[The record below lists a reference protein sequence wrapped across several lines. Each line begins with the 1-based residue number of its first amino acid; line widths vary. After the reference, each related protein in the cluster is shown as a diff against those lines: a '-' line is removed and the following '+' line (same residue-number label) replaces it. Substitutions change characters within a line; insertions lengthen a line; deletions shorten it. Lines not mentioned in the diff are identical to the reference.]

1 MGRRGLASC
10 AVLVVAGVAVA
21 AQSPQ
26 TGAPRQPRA
35 VAVGVADGTLLRSW
49 DATVDSMRRGGEL
62 VLSRTRTDTVLAGR
76 THERYEQYFHGIRIV
91 GGEVTRQLTRGVTS
105 SIFGELHQVSGVPD
119 RPEIS
124 EDAARE
130 VFRSMAS
137 GEVPDGRPIELVI
150 LQKDDGTYALSYA
163 THVWTTEGWMQ
174 TYIDAQNGELLLRYN
189 DLKTQ
194 SAVGTGTGVLGDT
207 KKISTRLQS
216 GRYTADDALRP
227 PVLITYD
234 MQGNLSRTESYL
246 DGIYVPT
253 STDIAS
259 DSDNVWTDTATVDAH
274 VYLGYTYDYYFKRF
288 GRSGL
293 DDRNAPI
300 YAITHP
306 VRRSDFVTLSLDD
319 IGTYLLNAFWC
330 GGCGPTFRG
339 AMVFGDGLP
348 PNIAVGGQTFDFFS
362 GALDI
367 VAHELTHGL
376 TEYTSNL
383 IYRNESG
390 ALNEAFSDILGTG
403 AEFFYQTPGTGPRQA
418 DYLIGE
424 DIIRPGGDRSLANPA
439 SFGDP
444 DHYSKRFTG
453 SADNGGVHTN
463 SLIAS
468 HAFYLAIEGGTNR
481 TSGLSVTGVGGANRE
496 QIEKVFYRA
505 FAFLM
510 PANATFST
518 ARAVTIQASRD
529 VYGANSAAE
538 RAITQAWTAVGV
550 N

>member
-10 AVLVVAGVAVA
+10 AVIVAAGAVLAARAPQSTESRRPRIVAVSA
-21 AQSPQ
+21 
-26 TGAPRQPRA
+26 
-35 VAVGVADGTLLRSW
+35 ADGTSLRAW
-49 DATVDSMRRGGEL
+49 DATVDSMRRSGEL
-62 VLSRTRTDTVLAGR
+62 VLSRTRSDTLLAGR
-76 THERYEQYFHGIRIV
+76 VHERYAQYVHGIRVV
-91 GGEVTRQLTRGVTS
+91 GGEITRQVNRGSTT

-119 RPEIS
+119 QPEIS
-124 EDAARE
+124 ESDARE
-130 VFRSMAS
+130 VFRSMTS
-137 GEVPDGRPIELVI
+137 REVPDNRPIELVI
-150 LQKDDGTYALSYA
+150 LPKDDGTYALAYS
-163 THVWTTEGWMQ
+163 THVWTAEGWMR
-174 TYIDAQNGELLLRYN
+174 TFIDAQNGELLLRYN

-207 KKISTRLQS
+207 KKISTRLVS

-234 MQGNLSRTESYL
+234 LQGNLARAENYL
-246 DGIYVPT
+246 DGIYVAT
-253 STDIAS
+253 SSDIAS

-306 VRRSDFVTLSLDD
+306 ARRSDFLTLSLDD
-319 IGTYLLNAFWC
+319 VATYLLNAFWC
-330 GGCGPTFRG
+330 G
-339 AMVFGDGLP
+339 AIVFGDGLP
-348 PNIAVGGQTFDFFS
+348 AGVALGGQTFNFFA
-362 GALDI
+362 GALDV
-367 VAHELTHGL
+367 VAHELTHGI
-376 TEYTSNL
+376 TDYTSDL

-390 ALNEAFSDILGTG
+390 ALNEAFSDIVGTSV
-403 AEFFYQTPGTGPRQA
+403 EFFYQPPGTLARQA

-424 DIIRPGGDRSLANPA
+424 DVIQPGGDRSLANPA
-439 SFGDP
+439 LYGDP
-444 DHYSKRFTG
+444 DHYSKRVTG

-468 HAFYLAIEGGTNR
+468 HAFYLAIEGGANR
-481 TSGLSVTGVGGANRE
+481 TSGLSVAGVGAQNRE

-505 FAFLM
+505 FTFLM
-510 PANATFST
+510 PSNATFST
-518 ARAVTIQASRD
+518 ARAATIQASRD
-529 VYGANSAAE
+529 VYGSNSAAE

>member
-1 MGRRGLASC
+1 
-10 AVLVVAGVAVA
+10 
-21 AQSPQ
+21 
-26 TGAPRQPRA
+26 
-35 VAVGVADGTLLRSW
+35 
-49 DATVDSMRRGGEL
+49 
-62 VLSRTRTDTVLAGR
+62 
-76 THERYEQYFHGIRIV
+76 
-91 GGEVTRQLTRGVTS
+91 
-105 SIFGELHQVSGVPD
+105 
-119 RPEIS
+119 
-124 EDAARE
+124 
-130 VFRSMAS
+130 
-137 GEVPDGRPIELVI
+137 
-150 LQKDDGTYALSYA
+150 
-163 THVWTTEGWMQ
+163 
-174 TYIDAQNGELLLRYN
+174 
-189 DLKTQ
+189 
-194 SAVGTGTGVLGDT
+194 
-207 KKISTRLQS
+207 
-216 GRYTADDALRP
+216 
-227 PVLITYD
+227 
-234 MQGNLSRTESYL
+234 
-246 DGIYVPT
+246 
-253 STDIAS
+253 
-259 DSDNVWTDTATVDAH
+259 

-306 VRRSDFVTLSLDD
+306 VRRSDLATLSLDD
-319 IGTYLLNAFWC
+319 IDTYLLNAFWC

-348 PNIAVGGQTFDFFS
+348 PNLSIGGQTFDFFS

-376 TEYTSNL
+376 TQYTSNL

-403 AEFFYQTPGTGPRQA
+403 AEFFYQTPGSGLRQA

-439 SFGDP
+439 SYGDP
-444 DHYSKRFTG
+444 DHYTKRFTG

-505 FAFLM
+505 FAFMM

-518 ARAVTIQASRD
+518 ARVATIQASRD
-529 VYGANSAAE
+529 AYGANSAAE

>member
-1 MGRRGLASC
+1 M
-10 AVLVVAGVAVA
+10 
-21 AQSPQ
+21 
-26 TGAPRQPRA
+26 
-35 VAVGVADGTLLRSW
+35 
-49 DATVDSMRRGGEL
+49 
-62 VLSRTRTDTVLAGR
+62 LAGR

-91 GGEVTRQLTRGVTS
+91 GAEVTRQLTRGVTS
-105 SIFGELHQVSGVPD
+105 SIFGEIHQVSGVSD

-124 EDAARE
+124 EDAARD
-130 VFRSMAS
+130 VFRGMTSK
-137 GEVPDGRPIELVI
+137 ELPETRPIELVI
-150 LQKDDGTYALSYA
+150 LQKDDGTYALSYS
-163 THVWTTEGWMQ
+163 THVWTSEGWMQ
-174 TYIDAQNGELLLRYN
+174 TYIDALNGDLLLRYN
-189 DLKTQ
+189 DLETQ
-194 SAVGTGTGVLGDT
+194 SAVGTGTGVLGDA
-207 KKISTRLQS
+207 KKIGTRLQS

-234 MQGNLSRTESYL
+234 LQGNLARTEDYL
-246 DGIYVPT
+246 DGLYVPT
-253 STDIAS
+253 LTDIAS
-259 DSDNVWTDTATVDAH
+259 DSDNVWTDTAIVDAH

-306 VRRSDFVTLSLDD
+306 VRRSDFATLSLDD

-348 PNIAVGGQTFDFFS
+348 PNFSIGGQTFDFFS

-376 TEYTSNL
+376 TQYTSNL

-403 AEFFYQTPGTGPRQA
+403 AEFFYQTPGSGLRQA

-439 SFGDP
+439 SYGDP

-510 PANATFST
+510 PANATFAT
-518 ARAVTIQASRD
+518 ARAATIQAARD